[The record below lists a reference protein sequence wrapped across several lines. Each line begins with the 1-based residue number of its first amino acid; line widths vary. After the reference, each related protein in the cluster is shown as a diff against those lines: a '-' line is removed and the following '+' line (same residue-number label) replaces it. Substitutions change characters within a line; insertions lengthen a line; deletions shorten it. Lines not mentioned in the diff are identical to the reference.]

1 MGIKLKETA
10 MTTLLEEAFSKASK
24 LSSKEQD
31 SLAAL
36 VLEEID
42 SEGRWDELF
51 AQSQDQLAE
60 LAEEAL
66 TEFRKG
72 KTKSLEKESG

>member
-1 MGIKLKETA
+1 
-10 MTTLLEEAFSKASK
+10 MTTLLEEAFTKASR
-24 LSSKEQD
+24 LSSQEQD

-42 SEGRWDELF
+42 SERRWEELF
-51 AQSQDQLAE
+51 AQSQDQLAD

-66 TEFRKG
+66 TEFKEG